1 MIALMAGF
9 GLGLSLIMAIGAQNA
24 FVLRKGLRREH
35 VLPICLVCS
44 ISDMALI
51 ILGVVG
57 FSTAAAHI
65 EWLAKPMA
73 FFGGV
78 FLLCY
83 GAKSLWSAFR
93 GKEQL
98 DPSTNGQASLAAS
111 LSTCLALTWL
121 NPHVYLDTM
130 VLIGSVSTQYRDHTI
145 AFAAG
150 ASAASFVFFFA
161 IGFGAR
167 LLRPVFASSTAWR
180 VFETVIGLTMWAIA
194 ARLFLVM

>member
-1 MIALMAGF
+1 
-9 GLGLSLIMAIGAQNA
+9 
-24 FVLRKGLRREH
+24 
-35 VLPICLVCS
+35 
-44 ISDMALI
+44 
-51 ILGVVG
+51 
-57 FSTAAAHI
+57 
-65 EWLAKPMA
+65 MA

-150 ASAASFVFFFA
+150 ASAASFVFCFA

-167 LLRPVFASSTAWR
+167 LLPLLLIDRLHDSHR
-180 VFETVIGLTMWAIA
+180 KIGDEVTF
-194 ARLFLVM
+194 RHPSYRDFLRKLWSGELVDEV

>member
-65 EWLAKPMA
+65 EWLARPMA

-83 GAKSLWSAFR
+83 GASNLWSAFR

-98 DPSTNGQASLAAS
+98 DPSTDGKTSLAAS

-130 VLIGSVSTQYRDHTI
+130 VLIGSVSTQYSDHII
-145 AFAAG
+145 AFTAD
-150 ASAASFVFFFA
+150 ASAASFVFFFT

-167 LLRPVFASSTAWR
+167 LLRPVFANPTAWR